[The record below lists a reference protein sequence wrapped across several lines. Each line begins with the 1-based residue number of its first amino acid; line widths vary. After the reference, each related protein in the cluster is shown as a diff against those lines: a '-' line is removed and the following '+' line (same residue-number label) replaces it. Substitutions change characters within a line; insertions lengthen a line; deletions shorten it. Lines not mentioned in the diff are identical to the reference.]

1 MNNFPPP
8 ELKTYRPNYNL
19 ISSFSI
25 KHKDEDD
32 YQEAR
37 LFLESEG
44 ISIGDYFM
52 NAYRELDKP
61 SFSKKSKQPFRFQ
74 TQQA

>member
-1 MNNFPPP
+1 MNLFPAPK
-8 ELKTYRPNYNL
+8 LKTYRPNYNL

-25 KHKDEDD
+25 RHKDEDD

-44 ISIGDYFM
+44 RKIGEYLVD
-52 NAYRELDKP
+52 AYRELDQP
-61 SFSKKSKQPFRFQ
+61 AFSKKLNKPFRFQ
-74 TQQA
+74 SQNT

>member
-1 MNNFPPP
+1 MRNLPPP

-19 ISSFSI
+19 VSSFSI

-44 ISIGDYFM
+44 LSIGEYFM

-61 SFSKKSKQPFRFQ
+61 TFSKKILFPFRYK
-74 TQQA
+74 TKN

>member
-1 MNNFPPP
+1 MRNLPPP
-8 ELKTYRPNYNL
+8 ELKTCRPNYNL

-32 YQEAR
+32 YQAAR

-44 ISIGDYFM
+44 LSIGEYFM

-61 SFSKKSKQPFRFQ
+61 TFSKKTLYPFRYK
-74 TQQA
+74 TQN